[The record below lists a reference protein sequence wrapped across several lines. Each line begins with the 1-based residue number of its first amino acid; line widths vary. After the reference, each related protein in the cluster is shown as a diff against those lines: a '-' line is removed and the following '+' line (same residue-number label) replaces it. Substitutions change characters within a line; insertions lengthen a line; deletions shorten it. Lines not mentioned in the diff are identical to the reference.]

1 MAYCNDIVESTAPA
15 KPAASL
21 FDWIAAF
28 FRIRE
33 RRRLALQDLERLADH
48 ELRDIGVERRDIAA
62 IVDREISK
70 LRLDE
75 LRSRF

>member
-1 MAYCNDIVESTAPA
+1 MAYCTDIVDSTATA

-21 FDWIAAF
+21 FAWIAAF